1 MKKLIFTILLAAVL
15 WTVMFSPWTAPFVN
29 FWWMMTGSA
38 LTLSVFATLFN
49 PGWWREVKWSLPNVL
64 LGLGIAVALWG
75 VFWLGDKVSSWMFD
89 FARPQVDS
97 IYGMKEG
104 ESPWLLAALLL
115 LLIGPAEEIFWRGYV
130 QRTLSKRWNPNAG
143 FVVATLIYALVHA
156 GSCNFMLVMAALVVG
171 AAWGALYRFFRTA
184 LPLLSCLMQCGM
196 WRYLYFPDMI
206 IVYKN
211 KVAVMGRIKTRQ
223 IDALNYK
230 KASI

>member
-104 ESPWLLAALLL
+104 ESPWLL
-115 LLIGPAEEIFWRGYV
+115 
-130 QRTLSKRWNPNAG
+130 LSEPLCRYYLVSCSVG
-143 FVVATLIYALVHA
+143 CGGIYI
-156 GSCNFMLVMAALVVG
+156 
-171 AAWGALYRFFRTA
+171 
-184 LPLLSCLMQCGM
+184 
-196 WRYLYFPDMI
+196 FPDMI

>member
-1 MKKLIFTILLAAVL
+1 MITENKGVVTGILIAATL
-15 WTVMFSPWTAPFVN
+15 WFFMFSPWTAPMIN
-29 FWWMMTGSA
+29 FWGAMTFSA
-38 LTLSVFATLFN
+38 VILTCVSRWLCPEMFKELRFGGKQIVLGFAIAFVL
-49 PGWWREVKWSLPNVL
+49 WW
-64 LGLGIAVALWG
+64 
-75 VFWLGDKVSSWMFD
+75 VFWIGDKMSQLIFN

-171 AAWGALYRFFRTA
+171 AAWGALYRFFPNRFA
-184 LPLLSCLMQCGM
+184 AIILSHAV
-196 WRYLYFPDMI
+196 WD
-206 IVYKN
+206 
-211 KVAVMGRIKTRQ
+211 VAVFIFFP
-223 IDALNYK
+223 I
-230 KASI
+230 